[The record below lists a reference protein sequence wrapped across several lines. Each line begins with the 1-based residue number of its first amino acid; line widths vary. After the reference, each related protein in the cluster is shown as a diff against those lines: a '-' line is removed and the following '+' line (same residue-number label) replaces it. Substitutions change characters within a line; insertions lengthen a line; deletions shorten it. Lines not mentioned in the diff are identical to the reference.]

1 MVSMKHWVL
10 CFVSLKLL
18 KISVLQKHINICNRP
33 LKFTLFQNTIKFN
46 LGKVSLFYPA
56 STIAWTKSSDI
67 KLTFMLNLRMIF
79 MRVWKCSTMA
89 QSFWSLYPHGYL
101 EPLSWTDRKIWNQ
114 NAYIKFWWITPIS
127 KKKKVFVQHGYRRFN
142 IIKSIYFFSKI
153 MKSPKVFLC
162 NKFIVISKVHSQ
174 IWNKLCNVAPNI

>member
-1 MVSMKHWVL
+1 MSWSKQKLCGYSVFLWVVASCISVMVSMKHWVL

-46 LGKVSLFYPA
+46 LGKVNLFYAA
-56 STIAWTKSSDI
+56 SIAWTKSSDI

-89 QSFWSLYPHGYL
+89 RSFWSLYPHGYL
-101 EPLSWTDRKIWNQ
+101 EPLSWTDKKIWNQ
-114 NAYIKFWWITPIS
+114 NAYTKFWWITPIS
-127 KKKKVFVQHGYRRFN
+127 KKKRFLYN
-142 IIKSIYFFSKI
+142 IVTDVLILLKAYTFFQK
-153 MKSPKVFLC
+153 
-162 NKFIVISKVHSQ
+162 
-174 IWNKLCNVAPNI
+174 